1 MRAAGGVLI
10 GFSLAHV
17 LAQEGVLSARE
28 GSGVGSQQ
36 FGIEPEESSSVVI
49 RGRVARDG
57 ASRWDNLTL
66 PVSFVERIRNIIEGV
81 EAKMKGVGIK
91 IDRFGNSEQ
100 VRVYISCF

>member
-10 GFSLAHV
+10 GFSLTQV

-36 FGIEPEESSSVVI
+36 FGIEPEKSSSVVI
-49 RGRVARDG
+49 RGRVARDE
-57 ASRWDNLTL
+57 ASGWGNLTL

-81 EAKMKGVGIK
+81 EAKMDGVGIK
-91 IDRFGNSEQ
+91 VERFGNSEQ

>member
-10 GFSLAHV
+10 GFSLAHI

-36 FGIEPEESSSVVI
+36 FGIEPEKSSSVVI
-49 RGRVARDG
+49 RGRVARDVSSG
-57 ASRWDNLTL
+57 WENFTF
-66 PVSFVERIRNIIEGV
+66 PVSFLAEFGRKVQDL
-81 EAKMKGVGIK
+81 EAKMNGVGDK
-91 IDRFGNSEQ
+91 VLLFGNSEQ

>member
-36 FGIEPEESSSVVI
+36 FGIEPETSSSVVT
-49 RGRVARDG
+49 RGRVARDE
-57 ASRWDNLTL
+57 ASGWGNLTL
-66 PVSFVERIRNIIEGV
+66 PVSFVEEIGKIIEGV
-81 EAKMKGVGIK
+81 EAKLDGVGDK
-91 IDRFGNSEQ
+91 VVRFGNSEQ